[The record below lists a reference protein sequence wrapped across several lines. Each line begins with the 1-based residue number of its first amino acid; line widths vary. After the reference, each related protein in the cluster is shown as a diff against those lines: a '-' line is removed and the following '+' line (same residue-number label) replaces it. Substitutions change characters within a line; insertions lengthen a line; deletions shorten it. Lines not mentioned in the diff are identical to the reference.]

1 VFLILKG
8 AIASRFYSLFL
19 NDIHE
24 YGAILFGG
32 VDTSRYTGDLSTL
45 SFIPDPSTGFVSNF
59 GLYITNVSVDQ
70 EGKKTSI
77 FTSTSLQDALGPVIP
92 DSGSTAWQ
100 VSPEV
105 FNSVLSVV
113 NVDNSLNAPCSSTAN
128 GTVFTITFQGA
139 ADNSATLQVP
149 LENMFIPNIDNT
161 TGAQITDAK
170 GNALCG
176 LSLQQGRTSSTLPYL
191 VVGDAIMRSGYW
203 VFDLDNGQV
212 SVAQAAVNS
221 TNPSKIVPVP
231 SGPHGLQGALHLS
244 ASAPQQ
250 TLSVASP
257 VSPVN
262 VSYTLETASSTVGVV
277 SAGATGVAPTIS
289 GPSTSGPTASLSS
302 AAMNVH
308 MEPASLTSA
317 VLGGVLALSMLTG
330 AFSI

>member
-1 VFLILKG
+1 VLLILKG

-45 SFIPDPSTGFVSNF
+45 SFIPDPSMGFVSNF

-100 VSPEV
+100 VSSEV
-105 FNSVLSVV
+105 LNSVLNVV

-176 LSLQQGRTSSTLPYL
+176 LSLQQGQTSSTVPYL

-231 SGPHGLQGALHLS
+231 AGPHGLQGALHLS

-302 AAMNVH
+302 AATNVH
-308 MEPASLTSA
+308 MKPASLTSA

>member
-1 VFLILKG
+1 M
-8 AIASRFYSLFL
+8 
-19 NDIHE
+19 
-24 YGAILFGG
+24 
-32 VDTSRYTGDLSTL
+32 
-45 SFIPDPSTGFVSNF
+45 GFVSNF

-100 VSPEV
+100 VSSEV
-105 FNSVLSVV
+105 LNSVLNVV

-176 LSLQQGRTSSTLPYL
+176 LSLQQGQTSSTVPYL

-231 SGPHGLQGALHLS
+231 AGPHGLQGALHLS

-302 AAMNVH
+302 AATNVH
-308 MEPASLTSA
+308 MKPASLTSA